1 MSQQD
6 DGEKLVAIYS
16 VLSVLCSF
24 EKTKK
29 NNSYYPS
36 SVSLK
41 INCCFLLFLSI
52 SHSLRTPFSSHKWNS
67 NTGEEERW
75 E

>member
-24 EKTKK
+24 EKKK
-29 NNSYYPS
+29 P
-36 SVSLK
+36 K
-41 INCCFLLFLSI
+41 QQLLS
-52 SHSLRTPFSSHKWNS
+52 
-67 NTGEEERW
+67 
-75 E
+75 

>member
-29 NNSYYPS
+29 NKQL
-36 SVSLK
+36 VS
-41 INCCFLLFLSI
+41 
-52 SHSLRTPFSSHKWNS
+52 
-67 NTGEEERW
+67 
-75 E
+75 

>member
-41 INCCFLLFLSI
+41 INCCFLPVSI
-52 SHSLRTPFSSHKWNS
+52 HLPFTPHPLQL
-67 NTGEEERW
+67 T
-75 E
+75 